1 MVPGSTIPFDHQ
13 LSRVEHFVSSHFKRT
28 LLGGFSF
35 KDYDFARLGL
45 QPTGELG
52 VDQFLFINDYLPDL
66 VLTGRVVV
74 KGKLTELRK
83 TSVIFDDEDVLE
95 DIDAVVFATGFQINF
110 PFASDIINVEDE
122 HYVR

>member
-1 MVPGSTIPFDHQ
+1 M
-13 LSRVEHFVSSHFKRT
+13 
-28 LLGGFSF
+28 LGGFSF

-74 KGKLTELRK
+74 KGKLTELRE
-83 TSVIFDDEDVLE
+83 TSVVFDDEDVLE